1 MQGDDPPEQPEDGEP
16 LEAPDVLH
24 REDSAARARHS
35 EARARHSEAR
45 GPPQGV
51 PVVERPEKVP
61 SVDWEPSEHRQP
73 VLPEG
78 AAEPRQGELE
88 QRRAPHRGSE
98 EREEHPERAVERE
111 EPEPREPSLHCRL
124 AVFPA

>member
-1 MQGDDPPEQPEDGEP
+1 MQGDDPPEQPGDGEP

-24 REDSAARARHS
+24 REDSA
-35 EARARHSEAR
+35 ARARHSEAR

-61 SVDWEPSEHRQP
+61 SVDGEPSEHRQP

-88 QRRAPHRGSE
+88 QRRAPHQGSE
-98 EREEHPERAVERE
+98 EREEHPEHAVERE
-111 EPEPREPSLHCRL
+111 EPEPREPSPHCRL